1 MHESLATT
9 LRYQQ
14 RTTFHLCTSQL
25 RSHWNSTVINWTRTV
40 ECRVGRSKNFTH
52 KNIVSGFFILITES
66 TSKRSQGSHDVLS
79 PPVIRTAAA
88 LPLYTCTSDSSIFT
102 KSMVVL
108 LGGRG
113 GLFGVFGGIWSLA
126 FPLLG
131 SPPKAPSGGAG
142 FPHCWVRPTLP
153 SRTSIFLLFIVLQL
167 RHVMIMGFHSNEYHF
182 VAMNIIS
189 WLWMLVPGLLV
200 SL

>member
-40 ECRVGRSKNFTH
+40 ECWVGRSKNFTH
-52 KNIVSGFFILITES
+52 KNIVSGFFILITGS

-79 PPVIRTAAA
+79 PPSDKNSCCIAS
-88 LPLYTCTSDSSIFT
+88 LYMYKWFIHLYKKYGCIVGREGWTLWGFWGNLIF
-102 KSMVVL
+102 
-108 LGGRG
+108 
-113 GLFGVFGGIWSLA
+113 GI
-126 FPLLG
+126 PLLG

-153 SRTSIFLLFIVLQL
+153 NRTSIFLLFIVLQL
-167 RHVMIMGFHSNEYHF
+167 RHVTIVGFI
-182 VAMNIIS
+182 AMNII
-189 WLWMLVPGLLV
+189 L
-200 SL
+200 